1 MALMN
6 AKPAADNPQISNR
19 ILAGTDVVGDIQ
31 STGDVRVDGRI
42 KGNLK
47 LAGKL
52 VIGEKGW
59 VEGEVHCA
67 EATVGGAFKGKL
79 HIKGL
84 LTLQATSKVQA
95 DVVTGK
101 LAVEPGAEFAG
112 QCAMTSVVRALSD
125 SDAAPAPSA
134 TPTEKRAV

>member
-6 AKPAADNPQISNR
+6 SKTQSDNPQISNR
-19 ILAGTDVVGDIQ
+19 ILAGTDLVGDIQ

-52 VIGEKGW
+52 VIGDKGW

-67 EATVGGAFKGKL
+67 EATIGGSFKGKL

-84 LTLQATSKVQA
+84 LMLQATSKVHA

-112 QCAMTSVVRALSD
+112 QCAMTTVVRTLSD
-125 SDAAPAPSA
+125 SDATAPVNSD
-134 TPTEKRAV
+134 KKAV

>member
-6 AKPAADNPQISNR
+6 PKSASDTPQISNR
-19 ILAGTDVVGDIQ
+19 ILPGTDVVGDIQ

-59 VEGEVHCA
+59 VEGEVHCV
-67 EATVGGAFKGKL
+67 EATVGGAFKGKM
-79 HIKGL
+79 HVKGL

-125 SDAAPAPSA
+125 TESPASTPAA
-134 TPTEKRAV
+134 PTEKRAI

>member
-6 AKPAADNPQISNR
+6 SKPQSDNPQISNR
-19 ILAGTDVVGDIQ
+19 ILAGTDIVGDIQ
-31 STGDVRVDGRI
+31 STGDFRVDGRI

-52 VIGEKGW
+52 VVGDKGW

-67 EATVGGAFKGKL
+67 EATVGGSFKGKL
-79 HIKGL
+79 HVKGL
-84 LTLQATSKVQA
+84 LLLQATCKVHA

-112 QCAMTSVVRALSD
+112 QCAMTTVVRTLSD
-125 SDAAPAPSA
+125 SEAAVSA
-134 TPTEKRAV
+134 ANADKKAV